1 MTMELYFD
9 YLGILLNG
17 PEAEGKFIVLNWNL
31 TDKGEQYVLSLE
43 NSALTYTGPGKQ
55 SPSAQATLIL
65 TRTTLDEINTGQL
78 TWQDAIKSGKL
89 QVQGDPG
96 KLFEL
101 LGLMEGFD
109 PMFNI
114 VTP

>member
-1 MTMELYFD
+1 M
-9 YLGILLNG
+9 G
-17 PEAEGKFIVLNWNL
+17 P
-31 TDKGEQYVLSLE
+31 DR
-43 NSALTYTGPGKQ
+43 Q
-55 SPSAQATLIL
+55 STSAQATLIL
-65 TRTTLDEINTGQL
+65 TRRTLDDINSGQL
-78 TWQDAIKSGKL
+78 TWQDAISSGKI
-89 QVQGDPG
+89 QIQGNPG